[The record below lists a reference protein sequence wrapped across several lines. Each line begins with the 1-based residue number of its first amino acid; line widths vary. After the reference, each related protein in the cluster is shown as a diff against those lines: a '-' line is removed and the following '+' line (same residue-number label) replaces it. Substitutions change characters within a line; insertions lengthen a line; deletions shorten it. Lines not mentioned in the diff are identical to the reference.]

1 MRTVILVILS
11 FILTSTVCHAE
22 DSELQ
27 AKAFH
32 QMYASLCA
40 KNIHNLAALK
50 EKIKDFPSFP
60 PEQASKFLGS
70 NSGSAWPVP
79 DKAGL
84 FVLSLPDNKN
94 QCAIFARRASAIK
107 VEEQFINF
115 VASAPTPLL
124 VRKISDSYAKTASN
138 GETHTIAYEWYVEN
152 AKRKFVFT
160 LTTSKYENAE
170 IQALGSI
177 AIVSE

>member
-1 MRTVILVILS
+1 MRNLKIAILS
-11 FILTSTVCHAE
+11 FLVASTFCHAE

-27 AKAFH
+27 ANAFH
-32 QMYASLCA
+32 QMYTSLCA
-40 KNIHNLAALK
+40 KNINNLEVLK
-50 EKIKDFPSFP
+50 DKIKDLPKFPT
-60 PEQASKFLGS
+60 EQASKFLGG
-70 NSGSAWPVP
+70 NTGSAWPVP

-94 QCAIFARRASAIK
+94 LCSIFARRASAAK
-107 VEEQFINF
+107 VEEQFISF

-124 VRKISDSYAKTASN
+124 TRKVSNSYDKTSSN
-138 GETHTIAYEWYVEN
+138 GEAHTIVYEWYVEN

-177 AIVSE
+177 AIVAE